1 MRWTSLAALC
11 LCLIFCGCPDMK
23 EQPRYDALEGHAP
36 VGPPPGTVPAIAP
49 EQAPPLSR
57 ELIERGRERF
67 NIYCGVCHGA
77 DVSGKGMVA
86 QRAVLRSPKTWVA
99 PTDLHSQAVV
109 DQPVGRLFDSIS
121 NGVRNMPGYAAQISY
136 QDRWAIVLYVRALQR
151 SQAASASDIPEGV
164 NLR

>member
-67 NIYCGVCHGA
+67 NIYCAPCHDSTGHGHGVIVEHGFPQPPSLHIQRLRETSDEHLWSVITNGAGAMYPYA
-77 DVSGKGMVA
+77 DRVSP
-86 QRAVLRSPKTWVA
+86 R
-99 PTDLHSQAVV
+99 
-109 DQPVGRLFDSIS
+109 
-121 NGVRNMPGYAAQISY
+121 
-136 QDRWAIVLYVRALQR
+136 DRWAIVHYLRVLQL
-151 SQAASASDIPEGV
+151 QYEDQP
-164 NLR
+164 